1 MNNVLILGASGR
13 IAQWVIKALAGDRD
27 IRQTLLLR
35 DPDKLTGHEPAN
47 ARVVIGNVLDRKLLK
62 NALPGQHIVY
72 ANLTGED
79 LDKQAVAVIAAM
91 QAGGVKRL
99 VFVLS
104 LGIYDEVPGRFG
116 EWNNAI
122 IGEDLKPFRRAA
134 DAIEASG
141 LDYTI
146 LRPAWLTDDDEVD
159 YELTVRNQAFKGTV
173 VSRRS
178 VAGLIA
184 RVIASPGLHVGENLG
199 INKPNSD
206 GDKPYFM

>member
-1 MNNVLILGASGR
+1 MKNILILGASGQ
-13 IAQWVIKALAGDRD
+13 IAQWVIRSLATETQVQ
-27 IRQTLLLR
+27 QTLLLR
-35 DPDKLTGHEPAN
+35 DPKKLTGKEPAN
-47 ARVVIGNVLDRKLLK
+47 AKVVIGDVLDKKVLK
-62 NALPGQHIVY
+62 DAIAEQDVVY

-79 LDKQAVAVIAAM
+79 LDKQAQAVIAAM
-91 QAGGVKRL
+91 KATGVKRL
-99 VFVLS
+99 IFVLS
-104 LGIYDEVPGRFG
+104 LGIYDEVPGKFG

-146 LRPAWLTDDDEVD
+146 LRPAWLTDEDEVD
-159 YELTVRNQAFKGTV
+159 YENTEKGQPFKGTV

-178 VAGLIA
+178 VGDLISQVIVNPA
-184 RVIASPGLHVGENLG
+184 RHIGANLG
-199 INKPNSD
+199 VNKPGSD